1 MNLNDLS
8 ELEDDMRS
16 INERPRNEPE
26 ALTLRSGVGIV
37 IADTINQRLVETASI
52 QLELDTVNFDPE
64 AFLALQDAAESE
76 AARLATFELIIA
88 DEPIA
93 ARIRAILTRRES
105 SAGVLPAVVAVV
117 PNPEAPQL
125 DPRETLGPNDH
136 SFDGVLPLPQ
146 LPAPLAAQL
155 SLILYSHRAFARR
168 YQDALE
174 ELHLNRRIFRS
185 VTSGITVANALLP
198 DMPLTYVNPAFEAM
212 TGYCFEE
219 VQGRNCRFLQG
230 PENGPDRDQPAI
242 PLLRDAIAA
251 GREITV
257 VLKNFR
263 KDGSPFWNE
272 LSLSPIRNR
281 EGEVTH
287 FVGIQTDVS
296 ARVEIEAA
304 LRESEKLAAV
314 GRLASTIA
322 HEINNP
328 LESVM
333 NLIYLAER
341 AETPAQTRQYLTTAD
356 RELQRVKLITT
367 QSLRFFKQSTKPQAI
382 GCTEL
387 IDSVLDL
394 YQSRIQNAH
403 VTVSRR
409 ERSTRNLVC
418 MESEIRQVLN
428 NLVSNAIDAMN
439 AGCPP
444 RDSLTVGG
452 GIPQSPAPQ
461 ELSPQETG
469 LPPQR
474 AASGG
479 VGGLPQKATPRTSR
493 LLVRTREGTEPRS
506 GRPGVVITIADTGV
520 GISPDTLR
528 NIYKAFYTT
537 KGISGTGLGLW
548 ISSEIVERHH
558 GRLLV
563 RSSTRDGRHGT
574 VFALYL
580 PYQGLSPS

>member
-1 MNLNDLS
+1 MHPNYLS

-16 INERPRNEPE
+16 HQERFRTETE
-26 ALTLRSGVGIV
+26 APALRSGVGIL
-37 IADTINQRLVETASI
+37 IADIIHQRLVETASV
-52 QLELDTVNFDPE
+52 QLELETVHFDPS
-64 AFLALQDAAESE
+64 AFIAMQDALEAET
-76 AARLATFELIIA
+76 ARLAALEIIVA
-88 DEPIA
+88 DQPIA
-93 ARIRAILTRRES
+93 ARIRELLARRES
-105 SAGVLPAVVAVV
+105 TEGVLPAVVAVV
-117 PNPEAPQL
+117 PSNETAPLTL
-125 DPRETLGPNDH
+125 DPADH

-168 YQDALE
+168 YQNAID

-185 VTSGITVANALLP
+185 VTSGISVANALLP
-198 DMPLTYVNPAFEAM
+198 EMPLTYVNPAFEAM
-212 TGYCFEE
+212 TGYSFEE
-219 VQGRNCRFLQG
+219 AQGRNCRFLQND
-230 PENGPDRDQPAI
+230 ERDQPAI

-263 KDGSPFWNE
+263 KDGTPFWNE

-281 EGEVTH
+281 DGEVTH

-296 ARVEIEAA
+296 SRVEIEAA

-341 AETPAQTRQYLTTAD
+341 ADSPAQMRQYLATAD

-367 QSLRFFKQSTKPQAI
+367 QSLRFFKQSTKPQAV
-382 GCTEL
+382 GGTEL
-387 IDSVLDL
+387 LDSVLDL
-394 YQSRIQNAH
+394 YQSRILNAQI
-403 VTVSRR
+403 TVQRR
-409 ERSTRNLVC
+409 DRSTRSAIC

-428 NLVSNAIDAMN
+428 NLVSNAIDAMS
-439 AGCPP
+439 AFRP
-444 RDSLTVGG
+444 DSST
-452 GIPQSPAPQ
+452 S
-461 ELSPQETG
+461 
-469 LPPQR
+469 
-474 AASGG
+474 ASGWPTPPAAL
-479 VGGLPQKATPRTSR
+479 GGMSGEPQTPAAPRPANR
-493 LLVRTREGTEPRS
+493 LLIRTREGTEPRS
-506 GRPGVVITIADTGV
+506 GQPGIVITIADTGT

-537 KGISGTGLGLW
+537 KGINGTGLGLW

-563 RSSTRDGRHGT
+563 RSSTREGRHGT

-580 PYQGLSPS
+580 PFQGLGPR